1 MPAYGARRAN
11 RRCLTTTGEVI
22 DTNTLSSKA
31 KQLLADYKM
40 VQYDMSVGK
49 NYLMDMGFMDIPKQ

>member
-1 MPAYGARRAN
+1 M
-11 RRCLTTTGEVI
+11 
-22 DTNTLSSKA
+22 DMKTLSSKA

-49 NYLMDMGFMDIPKQ
+49 NYLMDLGFMDVPKQ

>member
-1 MPAYGARRAN
+1 MPAKGEPTLLDDN
-11 RRCLTTTGEVI
+11 GEVI